1 MDAVT
6 LTDDE
11 GEIGW
16 IEFGPGAAVRL
27 TLYVQEE
34 PVVLESLQEVVKR
47 HRNHQRAYAL
57 PDDSFLQVE
66 RVYVSADEVIVDG
79 TLLEPSAPP
88 VPDAGEVAD
97 KLFALIQEVAADAAE
112 G

>member
-27 TLYVQEE
+27 ALYVQEE
-34 PVVLESLQEVVKR
+34 PVVLEDLQEVVMR
-47 HRNHQRAYAL
+47 QCNHQRAVAL
-57 PDDSFLQVE
+57 PDGSFLQVE
-66 RVYVSADEVIVDG
+66 RVYVCKDEVIVDG

-97 KLFALIQEVAADAAE
+97 KLFTLIQEVAADAE